1 MSRRLKVNLPRLELK
16 RFTGKVTE
24 WQEFWDG
31 FNSAIHEDTELA
43 NVDKFKYLKSFVE
56 EPASKV
62 IAGIPL
68 TDANYDIA
76 VDLLHKRYGK
86 TSVLKRAHMNELIN
100 LQPVF
105 NEKSVGRLRELHDRI
120 ETQFR
125 GLEALKVDKQSYPSV
140 VVPVLMDKVPGII
153 RQNMVR
159 FSEDHLEWTVDQML
173 EALANEIEV
182 RESHVPIFK
191 PQQQQQTV
199 NNRPK
204 RSELTPTAAA
214 YRKFYS
220 NRFAFLVCF
229 E

>member
-1 MSRRLKVNLPRLELK
+1 M
-16 RFTGKVTE
+16 
-24 WQEFWDG
+24 
-31 FNSAIHEDTELA
+31 
-43 NVDKFKYLKSFVE
+43 
-56 EPASKV
+56 
-62 IAGIPL
+62 
-68 TDANYDIA
+68 
-76 VDLLHKRYGK
+76 LHKRYGK
-86 TSVLKRAHMNELIN
+86 TSVLKRAHTNELIN

-125 GLEALKVDKQSYPSV
+125 GLEALKVDKQSSSSV
-140 VVPVLMDKVPGII
+140 VVPVLMDKVPEII

-173 EALANEIEV
+173 EALAKEIEV

-214 YRKFYS
+214 LTTTIPRKCVFCQEDYVPKS
-220 NRFAFLVCF
+220 CIKIKDPVERKNILAKYGKCFNCLSTCHRSFTCRSKSVCRNCKNKHHVALCNQTRVIRDKA
-229 E
+229 